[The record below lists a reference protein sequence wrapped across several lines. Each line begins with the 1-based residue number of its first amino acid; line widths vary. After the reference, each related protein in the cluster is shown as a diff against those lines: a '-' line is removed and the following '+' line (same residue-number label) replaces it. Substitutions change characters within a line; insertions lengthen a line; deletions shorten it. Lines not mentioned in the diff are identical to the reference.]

1 MTAEKKGK
9 KEEKGVTGELLLG
22 AHMSVAGGVS
32 KAFARGEASTCRTM
46 QIFTKNAN
54 QWKAKPLSGEEV
66 ESFHNERKRS
76 GITPVVA
83 HDSYLINIASPEG
96 KKRGMSKQALLEE
109 VERVETLGIDYLVMH
124 PGAHMG
130 AGEEEG
136 IRRIIESLNDVHRKT
151 EGCRMKILLETTAG
165 QGTNLGY
172 RFEQI
177 EAMIDGVDDPDRLG
191 VCMDTCHIFAAGYDL
206 RTEEEYEKTMKE
218 LFARFGRKKILCVHV
233 NDSLKPFE
241 SRVDRHAHIGEGEIG
256 KEGFRCLMRDPRFA
270 KIPKIL
276 ETPKGEKEE
285 MDLINLGLLREFA
298 AGKTE
303 GKI

>member
-1 MTAEKKGK
+1 MSTANQRKKNAG
-9 KEEKGVTGELLLG
+9 GETVNLLVG
-22 AHMSVAGGVS
+22 AHMSIAGGVS
-32 KAFARGEASTCRTM
+32 KAFARGEEAACRTM

-54 QWKAKPLSGEEV
+54 QWKAKPLTEEEV
-66 ESFHNERKRS
+66 EAFRKERKRS

-96 KKRGMSKQALLEE
+96 KKRGMSKRALLEE
-109 VERVETLGIDYLVMH
+109 VERVETLGIEYLVMH

-136 IRRIIESLNDVHRKT
+136 IRTIIASLNEIHRKT

-165 QGTNLGY
+165 QGTNLGC

-177 EAMIDGVDDPDRLG
+177 EAMIEGVDAPDRLG
-191 VCMDTCHIFAAGYDL
+191 VCIDTCHIFAAGYDL
-206 RTEEEYEKTMKE
+206 RSEAGYEKTMKE
-218 LFARFGRKKILCVHV
+218 LFSRFGKKKILCVHV

-256 KEGFRCLMRDPRFA
+256 KEGFRCLMQDPRFR
-270 KIPKIL
+270 KVPKIL
-276 ETPKGEKEE
+276 ETPKGEKVE
-285 MDLINLGLLREFA
+285 MDLINLGLLRRFA
-298 AGKTE
+298 TG
-303 GKI
+303 GNR

>member
-1 MTAEKKGK
+1 
-9 KEEKGVTGELLLG
+9 
-22 AHMSVAGGVS
+22 
-32 KAFARGEASTCRTM
+32 M

-54 QWKAKPLSGEEV
+54 QWKANPLSEE
-66 ESFHNERKRS
+66 EIKAFCSERQRS
-76 GITPVVA
+76 GISPVVA

-96 KKRGMSKQALLEE
+96 KKRGMSKRALLDE
-109 VERVETLGIDYLVMH
+109 VERVEALGIEYLVMH

-136 IRRIIESLNDVHRKT
+136 IRTIIASLNEIHKKT
-151 EGCRMKILLETTAG
+151 EGYRMKILLETTAG

-177 EAMIDGVDDPDRLG
+177 EAMIGGVDDPDRLG

-206 RTEEEYEKTMKE
+206 RTEEGYEKTMKE

-256 KEGFRCLMRDPRFA
+256 ETGFRCLMRDPRFA

-285 MDLINLGLLREFA
+285 MDLINLDLLREFA
-298 AGKTE
+298 AGK
-303 GKI
+303 

>member
-1 MTAEKKGK
+1 MSTESKKK
-9 KEEKGVTGELLLG
+9 KNAKRKANSPLVG
-22 AHMSVAGGVS
+22 AHMSIAGGVS
-32 KAFARGEASTCRTM
+32 KSFARGEAASCRTM

-54 QWKAKPLSGEEV
+54 QWKANPLVEEEV
-66 ESFHNERKRS
+66 EAFRKERKRS

-96 KKRGMSKQALLEE
+96 KKRGMSKRALLEE
-109 VERVETLGIDYLVMH
+109 VERVEALGIEYLVMH

-136 IRRIIESLNDVHRKT
+136 IRTIIASLNEIHRKT
-151 EGCRMKILLETTAG
+151 EGYRMKILLETTAG

-206 RTEEEYEKTMKE
+206 RTEEGYEKTIKE

-256 KEGFRCLMRDPRFA
+256 REGFRYLMQDPRFA
-270 KIPKIL
+270 KVPKIL
-276 ETPKGEKEE
+276 ETPKGGKME
-285 MDLINLGLLREFA
+285 MDLINLGLLRRFA
-298 AGKTE
+298 TGKT
-303 GKI
+303 G